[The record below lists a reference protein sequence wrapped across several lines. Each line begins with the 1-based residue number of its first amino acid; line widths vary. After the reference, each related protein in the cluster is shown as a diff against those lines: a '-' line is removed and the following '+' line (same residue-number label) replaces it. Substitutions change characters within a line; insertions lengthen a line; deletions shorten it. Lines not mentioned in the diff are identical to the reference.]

1 VSAAPSRTFVVF
13 GFGSVHDALLG
24 EGALR
29 AEGIAAV
36 TVPSPRELGELC
48 GIALRVLPG
57 VADAAEAVLAG
68 AGAGVRA
75 RAEITDV

>member
-24 EGALR
+24 EDALR
-29 AEGIAAV
+29 SEGIAVV
-36 TVPSPRELGELC
+36 TVPSPRELSELC

-57 VADAAEAVLAG
+57 DADAAEAALAR

-75 RAEITDV
+75 RAEMTDL